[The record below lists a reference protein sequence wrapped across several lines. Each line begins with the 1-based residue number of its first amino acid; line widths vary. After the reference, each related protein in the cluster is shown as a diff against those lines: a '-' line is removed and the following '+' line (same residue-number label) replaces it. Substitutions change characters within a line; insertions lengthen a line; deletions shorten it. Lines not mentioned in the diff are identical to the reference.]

1 MSTKD
6 IARTKDVIVFVLNP
20 SPKNDRVSKE
30 NNIIPIAKPISLPG
44 HSSPSNPVT
53 MWKVADINKYD
64 TGNPIAAI
72 ICGCSLHH
80 GQRNCPLVWNQIIV
94 WPIANK
100 SIDSNICFITYI
112 I

>member
-53 MWKVADINKYD
+53 M
-64 TGNPIAAI
+64 
-72 ICGCSLHH
+72 
-80 GQRNCPLVWNQIIV
+80 
-94 WPIANK
+94 
-100 SIDSNICFITYI
+100 
-112 I
+112 